1 MKGIVNKYI
10 EDKGFGFIIDE
21 NDEERFFYISDVV
34 EKEIFLK
41 NLSSYY
47 YAEFY
52 KESPK
57 IVEFYPIQKQK
68 GLIASKIELTNQ
80 VLNDKSNANRFKAII
95 TDFNYDVESLTRI
108 VQGIKK
114 GNSAPFGSTAGSNGT
129 YRIDYP
135 DTTREL
141 NLSFKKMNDIGW
153 GKIDVRSLVLSLNN
167 RKKITNS
174 FVEKLR
180 GKLIGKEVEV
190 FAIHNQ
196 WNLRDNSILIA

>member
-1 MKGIVNKYI
+1 MKGIVKKYI
-10 EDKGFGFIIDE
+10 EDKCFGLITDE
-21 NDEERFFYISDVV
+21 NEEERFFHISEVV
-34 EKEIFLK
+34 DKEMFLK
-41 NLSSYY
+41 NWSSYSY
-47 YAEFY
+47 LEFH

-57 IVEFYPIQKQK
+57 IVEFHPTQNQK

-80 VLNDKSNANRFKAII
+80 VLNDKSNANKFKAII
-95 TDFNYDVESLTRI
+95 TDFNYDVESFTRI

-129 YRIDYP
+129 YRNGYP

-180 GKLIGKEVEV
+180 GKLIGKEVEI
-190 FAIHNQ
+190 FAIQNQ
-196 WNLRDNSILIA
+196 WNLRNDSILIS